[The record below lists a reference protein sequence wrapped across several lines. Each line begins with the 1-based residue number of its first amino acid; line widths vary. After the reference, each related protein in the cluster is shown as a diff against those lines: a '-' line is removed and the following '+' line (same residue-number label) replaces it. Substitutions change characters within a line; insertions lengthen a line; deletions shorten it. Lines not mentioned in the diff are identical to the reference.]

1 MQTPNY
7 AELTVH
13 TKAQKYLDD
22 LEAMLAKNWRI
33 ERVAEPGESVN
44 VWPPKAKFCRWLKSH
59 DDFTQPRAV
68 LMFTVNLLDL
78 ADANLRGVIRGCPDS
93 FYAILIWLFWEAK
106 ERSLEM
112 HLEFVNA
119 QEVSPGQHR
128 LYIRVDC
135 MGRLMELETVTTP
148 TGRVALVTK
157 PRGDVVYL
165 YPPHAD
171 DNLCDLGSLFAT
183 ELTWSRIYNDT
194 VLDGWLEKRRPILRE
209 RRLAVMMGTHPRLG
223 VNAWKCCVTTA
234 SNDVYIL
241 QLGADALHLIAS
253 FIEL

>member
-1 MQTPNY
+1 M
-7 AELTVH
+7 
-13 TKAQKYLDD
+13 
-22 LEAMLAKNWRI
+22 
-33 ERVAEPGESVN
+33 
-44 VWPPKAKFCRWLKSH
+44 
-59 DDFTQPRAV
+59 
-68 LMFTVNLLDL
+68 
-78 ADANLRGVIRGCPDS
+78 
-93 FYAILIWLFWEAK
+93 

-119 QEVSPGQHR
+119 QKVSPGQHR

-241 QLGADALHLIAS
+241 QLGADPLHLIAS

>member
-7 AELTVH
+7 TELTVH

-44 VWPPKAKFCRWLKSH
+44 VWPPKAKFCKWLKSH
-59 DDFTQPRAV
+59 DNFIQPRAV
-68 LMFTVNLLDL
+68 LMCTINLLDL
-78 ADANLRGVIRGCPDS
+78 ADANLRGVFRGCPDS
-93 FYAILIWLFWEAK
+93 FYQILNWLFGQAK

-112 HLEFVNA
+112 HLEFVGA

-135 MGRLMELETVTTP
+135 MGRQVELETVTTS
-148 TGRVALVTK
+148 TGSAALVTK
-157 PRGDVVYL
+157 PHADVVFL

-183 ELTWSRIYNDT
+183 GLSWSRIYNDT

-209 RRLAVMMGTHPRLG
+209 RRLAVGILPR
-223 VNAWKCCVTTA
+223 V
-234 SNDVYIL
+234 
-241 QLGADALHLIAS
+241 
-253 FIEL
+253 